1 MEELKQIEKY
11 LDVNKLNAIS
21 NYLYLKDYD
30 ETFQDGR
37 PFISTTEREKI
48 LKLYMEMDRNDV
60 NYYLAKKIEELGE
73 LNSEA
78 TKEIAD
84 RIRNQHF
91 N

>member
-1 MEELKQIEKY
+1 MRELNQIEKY
-11 LDVNKLNAIS
+11 IDVNKLNAIS
-21 NYLYLKDYD
+21 NYLYLKNYD

-37 PFISTTEREKI
+37 LFITPQEREKI

-78 TKEIAD
+78 TKEIAE
-84 RIRNQHF
+84 RIRTQHF